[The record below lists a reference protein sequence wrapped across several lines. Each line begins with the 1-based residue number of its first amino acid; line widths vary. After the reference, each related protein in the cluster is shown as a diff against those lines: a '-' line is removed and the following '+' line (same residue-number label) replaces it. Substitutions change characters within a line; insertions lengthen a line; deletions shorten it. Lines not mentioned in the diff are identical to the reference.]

1 MDPSWEGEEFHFSCS
16 EAEDAV
22 EIEIK
27 DKFAK
32 SRPTISRNLGR
43 DEELTFCSLIV
54 CIYTL
59 IDSGVKFQKA
69 MTMTKCLVRQLSP
82 CSRTAL
88 KQRVYSDSARISFG
102 VHHAGFASPCRGC

>member
-1 MDPSWEGEEFHFSCS
+1 MHGRTNVRRNTVDPSWEGEEFHFSCS

-43 DEELTFCSLIV
+43 DEDLNFCSISSTHPL
-54 CIYTL
+54 L
-59 IDSGVKFQKA
+59 EH
-69 MTMTKCLVRQLSP
+69 CLF
-82 CSRTAL
+82 CA
-88 KQRVYSDSARISFG
+88 F
-102 VHHAGFASPCRGC
+102 

>member
-1 MDPSWEGEEFHFSCS
+1 MHGRTNVRRNTVDPSWEGEEFHFSCS

-43 DEELTFCSLIV
+43 DGS
-54 CIYTL
+54 
-59 IDSGVKFQKA
+59 
-69 MTMTKCLVRQLSP
+69 
-82 CSRTAL
+82 SRFYPL
-88 KQRVYSDSARISFG
+88 NSF
-102 VHHAGFASPCRGC
+102 S

>member
-16 EAEDAV
+16 EAEDSV

-43 DEELTFCSLIV
+43 DGDLRFYSTPRIINTMLITQLCNLLGLWTCGDLYYRV
-54 CIYTL
+54 
-59 IDSGVKFQKA
+59 SG
-69 MTMTKCLVRQLSP
+69 SP
-82 CSRTAL
+82 
-88 KQRVYSDSARISFG
+88 
-102 VHHAGFASPCRGC
+102 P

>member
-1 MDPSWEGEEFHFSCS
+1 MQFSVFRAATSVHGRTNVRRNTVDPSWEGEEFHFSCS

-43 DEELTFCSLIV
+43 DGNSRFYILHAELIFLGSNGLE
-54 CIYTL
+54 
-59 IDSGVKFQKA
+59 
-69 MTMTKCLVRQLSP
+69 
-82 CSRTAL
+82 
-88 KQRVYSDSARISFG
+88 
-102 VHHAGFASPCRGC
+102 